1 MLGDRYD
8 VDGVCQKLL
17 GTAGV
22 RDRFL
27 IGQVL
32 LVAHISLSS
41 ARLFLGVTEA
51 RIASQSHVA
60 VYADTFFRRGSSLE

>member
-1 MLGDRYD
+1 MLGDRHD

-22 RDRFL
+22 RDRFF

-32 LVAHISLSS
+32 LVSDISLCS

-51 RIASQSHVA
+51 RIASQSHTA
-60 VYADTFFRRGSSLE
+60 IYADLFFRQDSSLE